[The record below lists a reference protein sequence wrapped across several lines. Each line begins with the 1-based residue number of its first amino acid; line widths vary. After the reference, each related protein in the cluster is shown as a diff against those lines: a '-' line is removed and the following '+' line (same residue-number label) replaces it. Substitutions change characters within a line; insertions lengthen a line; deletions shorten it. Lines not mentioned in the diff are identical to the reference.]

1 MERQGRK
8 ARVTHRQSMVECSMK
23 AISQHSFILY
33 YTCISLWTHCL
44 WEFNIVRGRVST
56 LVLGDSRSCLHRIYM
71 LLFYPTFFEW
81 NSPPKKSHK
90 KRQVKERNFFSAL
103 AFPKQI
109 SQIQRMKSTPAVTQL
124 GTEKKVLQ
132 PPELQPGTPGA
143 KSRVY
148 ILPAVGRC
156 SHLSGQ
162 QQAWLEVGPC
172 FQNKNKI
179 LQLSPHLKTSVSKI
193 THGEGKDSLQSSG

>member
-1 MERQGRK
+1 MLHECHFPTPFHPILHLYITLDPLPMGVQYSEGKGKHTSVGGIADHVYIGYICYYFILHSLNGILHQKKITKKSQVMER
-8 ARVTHRQSMVECSMK
+8 
-23 AISQHSFILY
+23 
-33 YTCISLWTHCL
+33 
-44 WEFNIVRGRVST
+44 
-56 LVLGDSRSCLHRIYM
+56 
-71 LLFYPTFFEW
+71 
-81 NSPPKKSHK
+81 NS
-90 KRQVKERNFFSAL
+90 FSAL
-103 AFPKQI
+103 AFPNQI
-109 SQIQRMKSTPAVTQL
+109 GQIQRTKSTPAVTQL
-124 GTEKKVLQ
+124 RTEKKVLQ

-143 KSRVY
+143 KSRVC

-193 THGEGKDSLQSSG
+193 THGEGKDNLQSSG